1 MSTPRTRCCLVGN
14 ASTLVDAPC
23 LFWIGREWK
32 GDRGRGQEEKKK
44 KKVER
49 RTKKA
54 REQRKQE
61 AGSTTEKVKHLEAS
75 KLHQRQ
81 QEIVVILA
89 NQEMK
94 REGVR
99 RREKHRITQVLRGN
113 KVTSSSFDK
122 YFRS

>member
-1 MSTPRTRCCLVGN
+1 M
-14 ASTLVDAPC
+14 DAPC

-32 GDRGRGQEEKKK
+32 GDRKRTREKKK
-44 KKVER
+44 EES
-49 RTKKA
+49 RTKNEESKRTKEA

-94 REGVR
+94 REGGR
-99 RREKHRITQVLRGN
+99 RREEHRITQVLRGN